1 MQEEQIMLE
10 VIKSR
15 VNTKAQTAAIKG
27 LINSNREFQIA
38 LNKSIKEGIP
48 VNKNSV
54 TNLIGSNFVGD
65 ASQFEK
71 TKRFGIFVHNFADK
85 VIKIANEDNRRISD
99 IVGNYKFFEDELAT
113 FYKENYFQLENLSD
127 KELFNMVRDVVE
139 KIAALKGTEHI
150 IIPELTVIGKGRS
163 EDSFII
169 GRIDLLA
176 IDTNGKFK
184 VYDFKTKKVSNLIGD
199 KDPLIEGVLELDNV
213 TRTLMSMTNKNFPT
227 LTKAEDIVAK
237 KASINILKASDYKR
251 TVYDTWSLQLMLYEN
266 ILKQS
271 GLQKGGDSS
280 IVALFYEMD
289 KTNTRMLGRAVHMF
303 DTEDYYGYVAGFLS
317 MDNDKLG
324 TLRNKV
330 TKLRNAVE
338 FEIPTGEEIQEEEEK
353 KDVKILEFLPTAEQD
368 EKVIQTIKN
377 MFESI
382 VKYPLTSLFVL
393 VIIVSITAMIV
404 EDVKKQKKR
413 KK

>member
-1 MQEEQIMLE
+1 MSLSCPIGPEFDALVSDLKSTAAARAAVALNNDIIPDTATAQSLLDATLLVNEDDKIRKSNDAFTLKKMQEEQIMLE

-99 IVGNYKFFEDELAT
+99 IVGDYKFFEDELAT

-176 IDTNGKFK
+176 IDTNGKVNYFCRCILVVVQ
-184 VYDFKTKKVSNLIGD
+184 VYCQIKWC
-199 KDPLIEGVLELDNV
+199 
-213 TRTLMSMTNKNFPT
+213 TLPVF
-227 LTKAEDIVAK
+227 
-237 KASINILKASDYKR
+237 LK
-251 TVYDTWSLQLMLYEN
+251 
-266 ILKQS
+266 
-271 GLQKGGDSS
+271 
-280 IVALFYEMD
+280 
-289 KTNTRMLGRAVHMF
+289 
-303 DTEDYYGYVAGFLS
+303 
-317 MDNDKLG
+317 
-324 TLRNKV
+324 RN
-330 TKLRNAVE
+330 R
-338 FEIPTGEEIQEEEEK
+338 
-353 KDVKILEFLPTAEQD
+353 
-368 EKVIQTIKN
+368 
-377 MFESI
+377 
-382 VKYPLTSLFVL
+382 
-393 VIIVSITAMIV
+393 
-404 EDVKKQKKR
+404 
-413 KK
+413 